1 MKTIKTTKTV
11 NTAKAYEITEYCNT
25 LLSPADEY
33 FEKAPEAEVDK
44 KGNLTFDFVLRIPSQ
59 PVPTDSPTITVP
71 VCNIADVYDSA
82 DLYWNVASALILPD
96 NLNVFLDLNWC
107 KEVFGTTDS
116 DIDEIRDTIK
126 EVFPQ
131 IVQAFFNEAYLPD
144 EEEGMKVFSN

>member
-1 MKTIKTTKTV
+1 MKTTKTL
-11 NTAKAYEITEYCNT
+11 NTAKAFEITEYCNV
-25 LLSPADEY
+25 LLNPADEY
-33 FEKAPEAEVDK
+33 FEAAPEAEVDG

-59 PVPTDSPTITVP
+59 PAPVASPTITVP
-71 VCNIADVYDSA
+71 VCNIADVEDGA
-82 DLYWNVASALILPD
+82 DLYWNVATALIMPD

-107 KEVFGTTDS
+107 KGVFGLTDS
-116 DIDEIRDTIK
+116 DIEEIKENIQ